1 MRVYWLEQTETDV
14 PADNH
19 WLSPEEVERLST
31 FQFAKRRTDWRLGR
45 WTAKQAVNACLN
57 WPSHHR
63 ILAKI
68 EIRAT
73 ATGAP
78 EAVVPNL
85 ATPVAISLSHRAGLA
100 ICAVAPFGVKLG
112 CDLEVIEPRSD
123 AFLVDY
129 FAPEEQS
136 LLARVSAA
144 EQPSLA
150 TLLWSAKESALKALG
165 EGLRLDTRSV
175 IASPNA
181 GAADLSGWSPL
192 RVRHVDGAIFDG
204 WWRIAEGMVY
214 TVVGEPRPDSP
225 IALKLDEGLRRVE
238 QRVDFRM
245 DRHTSTAVFA
255 TTGR

>member
-19 WLSPEEVERLST
+19 WLSAAEIERLST
-31 FQFAKRRTDWRLGR
+31 LRFAKRRADWQLGR
-45 WTAKQAVNACLN
+45 WTAKQAIAACLN
-57 WPSHHR
+57 WPSHNR

-73 ATGAP
+73 PSGAP

-136 LLARVSAA
+136 RLARVSAA
-144 EQPSLA
+144 EQPTLA
-150 TLLWSAKESALKALG
+150 TLHWSAKESALKALG

-192 RVRHVDGAIFDG
+192 RICHVGGAIFHG
-204 WWRIAEGMVY
+204 WWRTAEGMVY
-214 TVVGEPRPDSP
+214 TVVAEPRPDSP
-225 IALKLDEGLRRVE
+225 IDLKLDEGLRRAE
-238 QRVDFRM
+238 QRVEFRM
-245 DRHTSTAVFA
+245 EGHASTAVFS